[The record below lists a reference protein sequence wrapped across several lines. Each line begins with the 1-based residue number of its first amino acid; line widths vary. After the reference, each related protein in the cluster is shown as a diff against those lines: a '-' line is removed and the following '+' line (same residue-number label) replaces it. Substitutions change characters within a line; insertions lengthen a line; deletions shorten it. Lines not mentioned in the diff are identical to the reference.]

1 MNLGQWIG
9 LITLVVAVY
18 ILWEIRQV
26 LLLVFVAIVL
36 ATVLNHLARW
46 LQRWVKLRAIAVI
59 LAISIL
65 IALTVSFFALIVPGF
80 AKELR
85 QLPDVLPKGFNLVNS
100 WLDQIRA
107 SLLPEV
113 AQYIPDLD
121 SLIEQL
127 QEQLEQ
133 KQIQL
138 QLQPL
143 LNQSFLF
150 FTSSLGAFLN
160 VLLVLVLTLML
171 LANPESYRRAFI
183 KLFPSFYRRRADGIL
198 AKCEDSL
205 QKWIIGALIGM
216 AVIALLSWIGLS
228 ILGVRLAVAN
238 GILAGLLNFIPNV
251 GPTLSVILPMTI
263 ALIDAPWK
271 ALGVLIL
278 YIGIQQFE
286 SNLLTPFIMA
296 QQVSLLPAVTLSA
309 QIFFTIAFG
318 PLGLVMSIPLTVV
331 AQIWIKEVLI
341 RDVLDRWYMH
351 PKREVELAIVS
362 ESPQIEE
369 VTEQQTDEKLTS
381 D

>member
-18 ILWEIRQV
+18 ILWQIRQV

-36 ATVLNHLARW
+36 ATVLNHLAQW

-65 IALTVSFFALIVPGF
+65 VTLAVSFFSLIVPAF
-80 AKELR
+80 AKEFR
-85 QLPDVLPKGFNLVNS
+85 QLPD
-100 WLDQIRA
+100 
-107 SLLPEV
+107 LLPEGFELV
-113 AQYIPDLD
+113 NTWLDRMRANTPPELTPYIPDFDTL
-121 SLIEQL
+121 SQ
-127 QEQLEQ
+127 QLEQ
-133 KQIQL
+133 QIQPL
-138 QLQPL
+138 LQPL
-143 LNQSFLF
+143 LNQSFIF
-150 FTSSLGAFLN
+150 FTSSLGAVLN

-171 LANPESYRRAFI
+171 LANPKSYRRAFI

-205 QKWIIGALIGM
+205 GKWIVGALIGM
-216 AVIALLSWIGLS
+216 GVIAFLSWLGLL

-251 GPTLSVILPMTI
+251 GPTLSVVLPMAI

-271 ALGVLIL
+271 AVAVLIL

-286 SNLLTPFIMA
+286 SNLLTPLIMA

-331 AQIWIKEVLI
+331 FQIWIKEVLI
-341 RDVLDRWYMH
+341 KDVLDRWH
-351 PKREVELAIVS
+351 GEPQREIEVAIVS
-362 ESPQIEE
+362 TSPQIEE
-369 VTEQQTDEKLTS
+369 FAEEETDTQLTS